1 MDKVTLIAEKRTIS
15 GRKVKTLRGKG
26 LIPAN
31 VFGKKIKSFAVQVSA
46 KEFEKVFTQ
55 VGETGIVELS
65 VKNGQT
71 HKTSVLVSNVQKNP
85 VTDST
90 IHIDFRQV
98 DLKEK
103 IEAAVPIEFTGESPA
118 EKTGVGTLVSYVNEV
133 LVEALPADLP
143 EKFELDASGLSEV
156 DQAVLIKDLK
166 YDKSKVAV
174 KDDPDKIIAKVEPP
188 QKIEEVAPVAKEA
201 VVGEEAAQVPSE
213 GEEAATQAGET
224 QESQG
229 GEEKAPP
236 A

>member
-133 LVEALPADLP
+133 LVEALP
-143 EKFELDASGLSEV
+143 
-156 DQAVLIKDLK
+156 
-166 YDKSKVAV
+166 
-174 KDDPDKIIAKVEPP
+174 
-188 QKIEEVAPVAKEA
+188 
-201 VVGEEAAQVPSE
+201 
-213 GEEAATQAGET
+213 
-224 QESQG
+224 
-229 GEEKAPP
+229 
-236 A
+236 